1 MSAGQTN
8 SFASV
13 NDHDNNADNCGLLK
27 KCRVESVDA
36 HPRILLETVNTI
48 YMQLSCLQV
57 PKTKKPRNKIP
68 RLLVSSVEKSS

>member
-36 HPRILLETVNTI
+36 HP
-48 YMQLSCLQV
+48 
-57 PKTKKPRNKIP
+57 
-68 RLLVSSVEKSS
+68 

>member
-13 NDHDNNADNCGLLK
+13 NDHDNNADNYGLLK

-36 HPRILLETVNTI
+36 QPRILLETVNSI
-48 YMQLSCLQV
+48 YMQLHRLQV
-57 PKTKKPRNKIP
+57 H
-68 RLLVSSVEKSS
+68 

>member
-13 NDHDNNADNCGLLK
+13 DTHDNNADNYVLLK

-36 HPRILLETVNTI
+36 QPRILLETVNSI
-48 YMQLSCLQV
+48 YMQLH
-57 PKTKKPRNKIP
+57 
-68 RLLVSSVEKSS
+68 

>member
-13 NDHDNNADNCGLLK
+13 NDHDNNADNYAQLK

-36 HPRILLETVNTI
+36 QPRILLEIVNTV
-48 YMQLSCLQV
+48 YMQLRFLHG
-57 PKTKKPRNKIP
+57 P
-68 RLLVSSVEKSS
+68 